1 MLAARCVCLPSAAML
16 SLLAGCQLVAKTH
29 LDAAESHNRVLVEQ
43 KNALLAE
50 NENLRTHSRQLEEQ
64 VKQAEEELAVQE
76 ERGGPRQRLARQAPM
91 PVQEGPDVPA
101 SINKRFSQ
109 LAEQFEAI
117 EYDPNTGASKF
128 NTQSL
133 FDRGK
138 ADLRRDARPLL
149 DAFADLLKSPDA
161 RELRIIVVGHTDD
174 RSAGKRQPR
183 EGQTDHWRLA
193 SARALAVAEYLRQRG
208 VPDAQLAVTALGQ
221 RPPVGSN
228 PPAASQDPGGPLE
241 IFVTGP
247 NTPIVGWT
255 ETKDLF

>member
-1 MLAARCVCLPSAAML
+1 MFAARSVRLLSAATL
-16 SLLAGCQLVAKTH
+16 PLLAGCQLVPKTH
-29 LDAAESHNRVLVEQ
+29 LDAAESHNRVLVDQ

-64 VKQAEEELAVQE
+64 VKQAEEELAVLE
-76 ERGGPRQRLARQAPM
+76 EHGGSRIRIARQAPM
-91 PVQEGPDVPA
+91 PVDVGPDVPA
-101 SINKRFSQ
+101 SINQRFAQ
-109 LAEQFEAI
+109 LAEQYEAL
-117 EYDPNTGASKF
+117 EYDPDTGASKF

-138 ADLRRDARPLL
+138 ADLRRDARPLF

-174 RSAGKRQPR
+174 RSVGKRQAR
-183 EGQTDHWRLA
+183 DGQTDHWRLA

-208 VPDAQLAVTALGQ
+208 VPDAQLAVTAVGQ
-221 RPPVGSN
+221 HPPVGSN
-228 PPAASQDPGGPLE
+228 PPATGQEPGPLE

-255 ETKDLF
+255 ETKDLY